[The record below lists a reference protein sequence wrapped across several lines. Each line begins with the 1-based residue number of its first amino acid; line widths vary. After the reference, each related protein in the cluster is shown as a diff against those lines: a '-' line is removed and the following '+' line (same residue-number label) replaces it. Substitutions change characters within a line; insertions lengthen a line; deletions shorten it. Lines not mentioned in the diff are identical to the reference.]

1 MRYHEGRGK
10 GPATKVGQNFHQ
22 HSTLQVSANPKKWGL
37 NQAKAGEGRGF
48 VGLCAVDVQ
57 RTWQLKCR
65 VTFAVRIFPLE
76 GSCAQRRREVNG
88 PVFLAL
94 KILQRSRDAIAR
106 EVRGTGS
113 AGHASVGEMARYQ
126 GL

>member
-76 GSCAQRRREVNG
+76 GSCAQRRLKVNC
-88 PVFLAL
+88 PMSLAL
-94 KILQRSRDAIAR
+94 EISQRSRDAMAR
-106 EVRGTGS
+106 QICGTGVVDY
-113 AGHASVGEMARYQ
+113 A
-126 GL
+126 